1 MPCDNFT
8 MKRLLFTLSAIAIAS
23 MGTLAAANP
32 ASAANK
38 PDPKKTYIV
47 NCQGGLDF
55 KPNQIVLACGDAGVY
70 FADVTWSRWTING
83 ARGVGTLTVNTCEP
97 TCSAGN
103 VETYKNVRLRL
114 GGDASGPGFGTF
126 VNTFTSLTGVFQ
138 GNGPAL
144 AQSSTWTLGNAIK
157 E

>member
-1 MPCDNFT
+1 M
-8 MKRLLFTLSAIAIAS
+8 LLSIVTVGLVGS
-23 MGTLAAANP
+23 LAVAAQ
-32 ASAANK
+32 ASAANQ

-47 NCQGGLDF
+47 NCQGALDYR
-55 KPNQIVLACGDAGVY
+55 PTQIVLACGDAGVY
-70 FADVTWSRWTING
+70 FTDVTWSRWTMNG
-83 ARGVGTLTVNTCEP
+83 ARGIGTLNVNTCEP
-97 TCSAGN
+97 TCTAGN
-103 VETYKNVRLRL
+103 IETYKNVRLRL

-144 AQSSTWTLGNAIK
+144 AQSSTWTLGNPIR

>member
-1 MPCDNFT
+1 
-8 MKRLLFTLSAIAIAS
+8 MKRLLIALTVVAIGSVSTVAVANS
-23 MGTLAAANP
+23 AAA
-32 ASAANK
+32 AEQ

-47 NCQGGLDF
+47 NCQGGLDYR
-55 KPNQIVLACGDAGVY
+55 PSQIVLACGDAGVL
-70 FADVTWSRWTING
+70 FADVTWSRWTMNG

-103 VETYKNVRLRL
+103 LETYKNVRLRL
-114 GGDASGPGFGTF
+114 SGDASGPGFGTF

-138 GNGPAL
+138 GNGPAI
-144 AQSSTWTLGNAIK
+144 AQSATWTLGNAIR